1 MPKPSHQ
8 TLDSTTTTDITIRT
22 IKQLDI
28 TNKTKQRQGIK
39 RDLTT
44 PVLTL
49 KGDKI
54 DDLTLGGDVF
64 DVPIRKDILHQVVR
78 WQLAKRRQGTH
89 KTKTRAE
96 VRGGGRK
103 PHPQKKTGRARA
115 GSIRSP
121 LWRGGGVVFGPVVRS
136 HEHKLNKKV
145 RRLGLKCALSA
156 KSWEGR
162 LLVLDSL
169 KPDSHKTKD
178 MAKVL
183 DYLMQRAPLTRE
195 GEQINANPLLQ
206 ENPRRSVL
214 FVDTAKDGE
223 DGGELLRKST
233 ANLVGVDCIPAE
245 GLNVYSILKRDYL
258 VMSSAAVEA
267 IHERLRK
274 PVRPLR
280 LYGDRVAADDDDDDD
295 DYDSDDEEEEEEED
309 NESDEEEEEGK
320 MSK

>member
-1 MPKPSHQ
+1 
-8 TLDSTTTTDITIRT
+8 
-22 IKQLDI
+22 
-28 TNKTKQRQGIK
+28 
-39 RDLTT
+39 
-44 PVLTL
+44 
-49 KGDKI
+49 
-54 DDLTLGGDVF
+54 
-64 DVPIRKDILHQVVR
+64 
-78 WQLAKRRQGTH
+78 
-89 KTKTRAE
+89 
-96 VRGGGRK
+96 
-103 PHPQKKTGRARA
+103 
-115 GSIRSP
+115 
-121 LWRGGGVVFGPVVRS
+121 VFGPVLRS

-169 KPDSHKTKD
+169 KPESHKTKD

-280 LYGDRVAADDDDDDD
+280 LYGDRVPADDDDDDD
-295 DYDSDDEEEEEEED
+295 SDDDEEEEGED
-309 NESDEEEEEGK
+309 DESDEEEEEQEK
-320 MSK
+320 ISK